1 MLDEQ
6 GDESDI
12 GIQGVETLGPHQG
25 WRIVLEKNIR
35 GLQTFFIENVNEIS
49 CNWLGSLGDA
59 TFNMI

>member
-25 WRIVLEKNIR
+25 WRIVLEKI
-35 GLQTFFIENVNEIS
+35 
-49 CNWLGSLGDA
+49 
-59 TFNMI
+59 